1 MNNHILSCFFE
12 PLAICHKNM
21 FWWYDKLCFL
31 YKNIDGAILR
41 FFTKAYFL
49 CLVWPQPVHFNKKLE
64 RFFSSNFESEADFDL
79 ESGARFQFWIC
90 IDFLFWLQFT
100 ILESFANFESGV
112 EIWEQSSL
120 DWAKS
125 WILSPILNRQLLK
138 EDFDTG
144 ETSMFDQGSKSRTRV

>member
-79 ESGARFQFWIC
+79 ESGARFQLWIC

-100 ILESFANFESGV
+100 ILESFCKFWIWSGNLWAEQPWLSKILNFESNFESAAFKRRFWYWG
-112 EIWEQSSL
+112 
-120 DWAKS
+120 
-125 WILSPILNRQLLK
+125 
-138 EDFDTG
+138 DFDVWPR
-144 ETSMFDQGSKSRTRV
+144 F